1 MKLKRSNTNRAIAIT
16 VPVSKPVPVAI
27 RILQFLFGKK

>member
-1 MKLKRSNTNRAIAIT
+1 MKFRRANTNRAIAIT
-16 VPVSKPVPVAI
+16 VPVVKPVPVAI